1 MEGQSYHIYHCVIL
15 TSDRKPMTAGK
26 ESGGNSKIYK
36 VVQKMAQKTV
46 AAPVAD
52 KSELVVT
59 KITPK
64 GINAVIRNVMLN
76 WVFIDKPAQDKD
88 DPLKAAYR
96 TQMIL
101 QGGEKQFVDEMKKT
115 LTQYMKSANVAWG
128 ADVRLK
134 ILNTALMLDVDKS
147 LFKQVEQGISLAA
160 HQTVRRETD
169 LDEFVA
175 KYPPKIRLADNSDCP
190 PAMVQQEFYS
200 GAIADVAVF
209 IAAYD
214 NDGRGITMYLNG
226 VRKVADGER
235 IASVD
240 PFADVPPSKPAIEHK
255 GKTKGAL
262 L

>member
-1 MEGQSYHIYHCVIL
+1 MA
-15 TSDRKPMTAGK
+15 KK
-26 ESGGNSKIYK
+26 E
-36 VVQKMAQKTV
+36 AAATV
-46 AAPVAD
+46 ATA

-59 KITPK
+59 KINPK

-88 DPLKAAYR
+88 DPLKASFR
-96 TQMIL
+96 TQMVL
-101 QGGEKQFVDEMKKT
+101 QGGEKEFVNAMKAALT
-115 LTQYMKSANVAWG
+115 LYLKSAAVAWG

-134 ILNTALMLDVDKS
+134 VLNNALMLDVDKS
-147 LFKQVEQGISLAA
+147 LFKQTEQGLSLAA

-175 KYPPKIRLADNSDCP
+175 KYPPSVRLTDNTDCP
-190 PAMVQQEFYS
+190 AGMIQQEFYS

-209 IAAYD
+209 ISAYEVD
-214 NDGRGITMYLNG
+214 AGRGITMYLNG

-235 IASVD
+235 IASID
-240 PFADVPPSKPAIEHK
+240 PFADVPPAAYQLENKPK
-255 GKTKGAL
+255 SGKSKGAL

>member
-1 MEGQSYHIYHCVIL
+1 
-15 TSDRKPMTAGK
+15 
-26 ESGGNSKIYK
+26 
-36 VVQKMAQKTV
+36 MAQKQT
-46 AAPVAD
+46 ATAD

-76 WVFIDKPAQDKD
+76 WVFLDKPAADKT
-88 DPLKAAYR
+88 DPLRAAYR

-101 QGGEKQFVDEMKKT
+101 QGGEKEFVAAMKAA
-115 LTQYMKSANVAWG
+115 LTQYLKSAAVAWG

-134 ILNTALMLDVDKS
+134 ALNNALMLDVDKS
-147 LFKQVEQGISLAA
+147 LFKQTEQGLSLAA

-175 KYPPKIRLADNSDCP
+175 KYPPSVRLSDNSDCP
-190 PAMVQQEFYS
+190 PSLVTQEFYS
-200 GAIADVAVF
+200 GMTADVAVF
-209 IAAYD
+209 ISAYEVD
-214 NDGRGITMYLNG
+214 AGRGITMYLNG

-235 IASVD
+235 IASID
-240 PFADVPPSKPAIEHK
+240 PFADVPPVTAQIAHNPK
-255 GKTKGAL
+255 GGKAKGAL